1 MGWSLLISCARG
13 TRGLRGIGRKQADDP
28 SCSQS
33 PHDQKGGL
41 VPHQLAALP
50 KQIAKGAFRFRI
62 NVARG
67 KQIEAEQ
74 MREPPGVVP
83 IIGGLQS
90 AVLR

>member
-1 MGWSLLISCARG
+1 M
-13 TRGLRGIGRKQADDP
+13 
-28 SCSQS
+28 
-33 PHDQKGGL
+33 
-41 VPHQLAALP
+41 PHQLAALP